1 MRLTDVGMKRPK
13 RRIAA
18 SSAAL
23 GLLALLSSFS
33 LLAQSSLDALAAA
46 RSLADQGKLAEA
58 ETAIRSYLSANPNS
72 ADAHFLLGY
81 VLFREKKARESLAE
95 FTAGA
100 KVRRP
105 GPEELKTVASDY
117 VLLDDFVDADKWF
130 SAVVAGAPDDANA
143 HYLLGRTRFNENDY
157 RGAIASFE
165 RAIALRPKYVEA
177 ENNIGLAWREL
188 NDLDKARTAFET
200 AIEWQGTPPS
210 DAQPFLNLGKLY
222 GYQHQPEKAVEYLQ
236 RAAELA
242 PNNPTIHEELS
253 HIYAARPDLTK
264 AQEEL
269 EKAIALAPNVSS
281 LHYQLGQLYR
291 KQGLSDRARQEF
303 DLTAKLSGSHSSEK
317 TPNPLSIRNP
327 DEP

>member
-1 MRLTDVGMKRPK
+1 MKTARYVAPL
-13 RRIAA
+13 A
-18 SSAAL
+18 
-23 GLLALLSSFS
+23 LLALLA
-33 LLAQSSLDALAAA
+33 LLLPVSTRAQSPADPLAPVRALV
-46 RSLADQGKLAEA
+46 DQGKLPEAEA
-58 ETAIRSYLSANPNS
+58 ALRTWITANPNS

-100 KVRRP
+100 KTRRP
-105 GPEELKTVASDY
+105 SPEELKTVASDY
-117 VLLDDFVDADKWF
+117 ILLDDLVDADKWF
-130 SAVVAGAPDDANA
+130 SEVVTESPDDANA

-165 RAIALRPKYVEA
+165 RSLALHPKYVEA

-188 NDLDKARTAFET
+188 NETDKARIAFET
-200 AIEWQGTPPS
+200 AIEWQGSAPT

-222 GYQHQPEKAVEYLQ
+222 GDQHQPAKAIEYLQ

-253 HIYAARPDLTK
+253 HVYAAQPDLPK
-264 AQEEL
+264 AQAEL

-291 KQGLSDRARQEF
+291 RQGLAAQAKKEF
-303 DLTAKLSGSHSSEK
+303 DLTAKLSGSHSSDK
-317 TPNPLSIRNP
+317 TPNPLSIKNP
-327 DEP
+327 NEP